1 MLSKDCLEGENMRK
15 SIRKRIG
22 TFLLVCVIITVI
34 GPKSVYA
41 ANNQGVKLY
50 IDGELL
56 ETDAPIE
63 LIDSTTYVPLR
74 AVSEKL
80 SQVGISWDGATQTAY
95 VSGSNLSLSVK
106 IGAQYLQA
114 NGRYLYI
121 PGGCKLIRGCTV
133 VPVRILAKAFGAS
146 VSWDGA
152 TNSVH
157 INTGSGAITP
167 GERYY
172 QSDSVY
178 WLSRIIYAES
188 GHEPLNGQIAVGN
201 VVQNRVAS
209 SSFPNTIYG
218 VIFDRRYGT
227 TQFSPVANGTINNT
241 PSEMSVIAAKICL
254 EGYNVVGN
262 STFFLNPRIASSNW
276 FDTNLTMTAVI
287 GNHAFYA

>member
-1 MLSKDCLEGENMRK
+1 MRK
-15 SIRKRIG
+15 SLI
-22 TFLLVCVIITVI
+22 TFLLVCVIFTVI
-34 GPKSVYA
+34 GGANAYA
-41 ANNQGVKLY
+41 ADYPGVKVY

-80 SQVGISWDGATQTAY
+80 SQVSVSWDGAIQTAY
-95 VSGSNLSLSVK
+95 VNDSDLSISVK

-114 NGRYLYI
+114 NGRYIYM
-121 PGGCKLIRGCTV
+121 PAGCKLIRGYTL
-133 VPVRILAKAFGAS
+133 VPVRAIAKAFGAS
-146 VSWDGA
+146 VDWDGA
-152 TNSVH
+152 ANSVY
-157 INTGSGAITP
+157 ISTGSGTIVP
-167 GERYY
+167 GDSYY
-172 QSDSVY
+172 QSDLVY

-241 PSEMSVIAAKICL
+241 PSETSVIAAKICL
-254 EGYNVVGN
+254 EGYNIVGN
-262 STFFLNPRIASSNW
+262 SMFFLNPRVASSRW
-276 FDTNLTMTAVI
+276 FDTNLTMTAII
-287 GNHAFYA
+287 GNHTFYS